1 MFNLGAGELAIIFI
15 VLIIAVGPDRLPTMM
30 KGLGK
35 AIRTVRAASREI
47 RTTVGIDE
55 MMREDVLAPPRR
67 PPPKAAISR
76 PTQPAQP
83 AAPAA
88 ETAAK
93 PDADAQSANAAP
105 SSSAPSSSAPS
116 SSAPSSSAPLS
127 APPPIGAPPSVA
139 PLAVAPA
146 PAASE
151 KPTLAQEQSPKTP
164 QKEPE

>member
-67 PPPKAAISR
+67 PPPKAVVSR
-76 PTQPAQP
+76 PVQP
-83 AAPAA
+83 AAQLPAPA
-88 ETAAK
+88 PAVQADVPT
-93 PDADAQSANAAP
+93 PDKAQLDAQSANAAP
-105 SSSAPSSSAPS
+105 VSTTP
-116 SSAPSSSAPLS
+116 APLPV
-127 APPPIGAPPSVA
+127 APPAAGTEPPREPS
-139 PLAVAPA
+139 
-146 PAASE
+146 
-151 KPTLAQEQSPKTP
+151 P